1 MMKKIDR
8 DKRVFL
14 HKQFLDVLK
23 EEIKEGKY
31 KPGEYIPS
39 ERELVERYGLSRTTV
54 RRAISRLVGEGWL
67 YSVPGTGTFVS
78 EVISKEK
85 EQLKPKSKDIACI
98 LKVAHSPL
106 DSPYYSKIFRSMQ
119 EEVARRDYHLSF
131 YSFIEESN
139 LDLIKII
146 RERNLDGVIF
156 IGGMKEKIILNVC
169 KNKIPLVVVD
179 NYLKK
184 KDITT
189 IVPDNKKGAFEATK
203 YLIRLGHKK
212 IYFLGASLDDIAVA
226 ERFNGYKDA
235 LEQAHIFYK
244 KEFFIKSHFQVSD
257 GYRSMRSVLKTG
269 KIPTAVLAIND
280 EAAIGA
286 MKAIM
291 EKGNLGVPKNIS
303 VVGFDD
309 IDWAAHANPP
319 LTTVRVQKEKTG
331 VLAVKLLI
339 EQIENQDFI
348 GVKIVTPVE
357 LIIRSS
363 SSMPSKTQK
372 I

>member
-1 MMKKIDR
+1 MKKIDR
-8 DKRVFL
+8 DKRAFL
-14 HKQFLDVLK
+14 HKQFSDVLK
-23 EEIKEGKY
+23 KEIREGKY

-39 ERELVERYGLSRTTV
+39 ERELVERYSLSRTTV
-54 RRAISRLVGEGWL
+54 RRAISQLVGEGWL

-78 EVISKEK
+78 EVILKEK
-85 EQLKPKSKDIACI
+85 KQIKPRSKNIACI
-98 LKVAHSPL
+98 LKVARSPL

-131 YSFIEESN
+131 YSFVEESN

-156 IGGMKEKIILNVC
+156 IGGMEEKIILSVY

-189 IVPDNKKGAFEATK
+189 IVPDNRKGAFEATE
-203 YLIRLGHKK
+203 YLIKLGHKK
-212 IYFLGASLDDIAVA
+212 IYFLGANLADAAVT
-226 ERFNGYKDA
+226 ERFNGYKQA
-235 LEQAHIFYK
+235 LEQAHIVYR

-257 GYRSMRSVLKTG
+257 GYRSMGSVLKIR

-286 MKAIM
+286 MKAIR
-291 EKGNLGVPKNIS
+291 ETSKLGVPGDIS

-319 LTTVRVQKEKTG
+319 LTTVRIQKEKTG
-331 VLAVKLLI
+331 ALAVKFLI
-339 EQIENQDFI
+339 GQIENRDFI
-348 GVKIVTPVE
+348 GVKVVTPVE

-363 SSMPSKTQK
+363 SSKPPRTQK